1 MRVHDTMLLIRAIV
15 TVITI
20 NHMGRACHSDI
31 NLDIQIL
38 VIARAIVKEDAFN
51 AGERGI
57 IDEVVIMGIM
67 EPVIVQHNGV
77 TEITDV
83 GK

>member
-1 MRVHDTMLLIRAIV
+1 MRVHDTMLLIRATV

-20 NHMGRACHSDI
+20 NHMDRACHSDI
-31 NLDIQIL
+31 DLDIQIL
-38 VIARAIVKEDAFN
+38 VIARTIVTEDAFN
-51 AGERGI
+51 AGERVI
-57 IDEVVIMGIM
+57 TDEVVIMGIM

-77 TEITDV
+77 IEITDV